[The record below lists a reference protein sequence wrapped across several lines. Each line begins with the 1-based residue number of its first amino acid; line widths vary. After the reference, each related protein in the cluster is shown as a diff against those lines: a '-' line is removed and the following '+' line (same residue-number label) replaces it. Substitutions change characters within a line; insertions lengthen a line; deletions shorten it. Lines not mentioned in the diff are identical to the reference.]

1 MMRKRGFEVVKGYE
15 DKGINLPVRKTK
27 YAAAYDVEA
36 AEEVVLPSFK
46 QGMKPILIPTGLKAY
61 MQSDEVLLIVPRSS
75 GPKKQG
81 ISFPH
86 NVGVIDSDYYNNS
99 DNEGHIFVQCINLK
113 DEDVV
118 IKKGEAVAQAIFQK
132 YLTVDDD
139 NAEGERTG
147 GFGSTDKKDK

>member
-1 MMRKRGFEVVKGYE
+1 MKTRGFEVVREYVN
-15 DKGINLPVRKTK
+15 KGINLPVRKTK
-27 YAAAYDVEA
+27 HSAAYDIEA

-46 QGMKPILIPTGLKAY
+46 KGVKPTLIPTGLKAY

-86 NVGVIDSDYYNNS
+86 NVGVIDSDYYDNP

-132 YLTVDDD
+132 YLTVDNDI
-139 NAEGERTG
+139 AEGKRTG
-147 GFGSTDKKDK
+147 GFGSTDNKEM